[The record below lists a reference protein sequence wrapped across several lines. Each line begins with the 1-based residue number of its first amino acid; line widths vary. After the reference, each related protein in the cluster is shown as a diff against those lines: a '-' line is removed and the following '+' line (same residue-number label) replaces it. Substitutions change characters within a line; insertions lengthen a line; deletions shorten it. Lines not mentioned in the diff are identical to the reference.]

1 MRLNLQCSHARI
13 FWNFRV
19 FIFSLIENDWQRET
33 QNDWTKTR
41 DRGFDLRNSTSS
53 YSLNG
58 NFQQLVFD
66 IFAQSFS
73 LGIPRRGRC
82 LTKFYTERLP
92 PEVSTLTPYRLFPL
106 TIDYPTHP
114 CHILQ
119 LVNSLSFDTDPKPE
133 KGTPFVGSLPV

>member
-1 MRLNLQCSHARI
+1 MRLNLQFFHARI
-13 FWNFRV
+13 FWNFSI
-19 FIFSLIENDWQRET
+19 FIF
-33 QNDWTKTR
+33 

-58 NFQQLVFD
+58 NFPQLVFD
-66 IFAQSFS
+66 TFAQSFS

-82 LTKFYTERLP
+82 STEFYTDRLR
-92 PEVSTLTPYRLFPL
+92 PEVSTLTPYRFFPL

-114 CHILQ
+114 CRILQ

-133 KGTPFVGSLPV
+133 KGTPFLRSLSVKVIIVSPSQV